1 MSDTFNRLITKIKGG
16 DQGEVGAAKRL
27 ITTAP
32 TAAKA
37 GMKQQLQMA
46 IDLGKK
52 TKGKD
57 TGTIGP
63 ELAQERLQRAL
74 GKTGRIGEI
83 IKEYENW
90 STQIQQFSANSAKGA
105 GQITQQL
112 QMLQRRQTEMGI
124 SMTDT
129 MKSVQA
135 AMKSYAGVV
144 TPAWKKDF
152 VAVTKQISVYKKLG
166 IAAHTS
172 IELFNTFGATLGKS
186 RSEVTKTSQVLNKF
200 AQTTGQSYAQVWEG
214 FNQNVGN
221 FMDILDSKD
230 MTRQTLLFQTRA
242 RRMGISVGGMMSNLE
257 RFETLDG
264 AQQAAGKINAVMG
277 TLGGSFDAVK
287 AASMDYPERMEYMSK
302 SIQSVMG
309 RIEQS
314 GPRASRAYMKALKDA
329 FGMDSK
335 QMRAMI
341 SYKPGAALP
350 AELQAAGGVVGAL
363 TPAETERAAKEA
375 ATLSERAT
383 AVKEAREAFM
393 LEIVPKSIGLTSM
406 EIINNI
412 KLSAGKIDNTLVQVG
427 TSMAEGLVKKFM
439 EGVTTSF
446 NKQNATIASEVKK
459 HWKSTTTKTVGG
471 MSKVPTVWDK

>member
-1 MSDTFNRLITKIKGG
+1 MSDTFNRLIKKIAAG
-16 DQGEVGAAKRL
+16 DSGEVS
-27 ITTAP
+27 
-32 TAAKA
+32 AAKA
-37 GMKQQLQMA
+37 ELRNMSPAAKKIANTSLDNA
-46 IDLGKK
+46 IALGKK
-52 TKGKD
+52 SKGKD
-57 TGTIGP
+57 TDTLGP
-63 ELAQERLQRAL
+63 RLAQERLESAAKSNKF
-74 GKTGRIGEI
+74 GKVA
-83 IKEYENW
+83 KQYEDW
-90 STQIQQFSANSAKGA
+90 SAQIQKFSANSAKGA

-129 MKSVQA
+129 MSNVKE
-135 AMKSYAGVV
+135 AMRSYAGVV

-166 IAAHTS
+166 IAADTS
-172 IELFNTFGATLGKS
+172 IRLFNTFGATLGKS

-200 AQTTGQSYAQVWEG
+200 AQTTGQSYSQVWVG
-214 FNQNVGN
+214 FNSNVGS

-242 RRMGISVGGMMSNLE
+242 RRMGIEVGGMMSNLE

-363 TPAETERAAKEA
+363 TPAETERAAREV
-375 ATLSERAT
+375 ATLEDRAT

-393 LEIVPKSIGLTSM
+393 LEIVPKSMGLTSA
-406 EIINNI
+406 EVINHI
-412 KLSAGKIDNTLVQVG
+412 KQTAGKLDAKIIEKGGLLGDEIAKQFTTGMGKVFI
-427 TSMAEGLVKKFM
+427 SMAGSIGTE
-439 EGVTTSF
+439 
-446 NKQNATIASEVKK
+446 IAKGT
-459 HWKSTTTKTVGG
+459 KSAKARTVGEPQG
-471 MSKVPTVWDK
+471 PPLP